1 MEGENQDAANSGH
14 PTKERKKGLPQGT
27 FIEKMVCSAKVIFGV
42 INSKNI

>member
-27 FIEKMVCSAKVIFGV
+27 FVEKMVSFGKVYLAQL
-42 INSKNI
+42 SD